1 MDGAINIRDDRT
13 RGDAARKGEAVTCR
27 PAAIVY
33 DGGAN
38 LDHEFPFSRTSV
50 RKFRRGEVIASA
62 GVLIDMFARVH
73 RGMVNAS
80 TPLADGR
87 EFIVEIIPKGG
98 LIGELEVLRKQ
109 SLSLEYRASSDCEL
123 HYFDGRLLRDL
134 CANDP
139 QFQVKI
145 LSKALARVSE
155 LELRIISSA
164 GSSLR
169 QRLARTLLRLSALF
183 KVDGQHS
190 GDELI
195 ISQHDLAATLPASRE
210 KVNQCL
216 RRLRE
221 SKVVD
226 GTQGKIRILNR
237 KALEAYAEG
246 EASIA

>member
-1 MDGAINIRDDRT
+1 MDGMINIRGGRT
-13 RGDAARKGEAVTCR
+13 EESAPRTGEAVTCR
-27 PAAIVY
+27 PAGHEYGRRA
-33 DGGAN
+33 D
-38 LDHEFPFSRTSV
+38 LDHEFPFGRTSV
-50 RKFRRGEVIASA
+50 RKFRRGELIAGA
-62 GVLIDMFARVH
+62 GVVIDMFARVH
-73 RGMVNAS
+73 RGMVRAS

-109 SLSLEYRASSDCEL
+109 SLNLEYRATSDCEL

-155 LELRIISSA
+155 LELRIISNA
-164 GSSLR
+164 GSNLR
-169 QRLARTLLRLSALF
+169 QRLAWTLLRLSSLYRTDA
-183 KVDGQHS
+183 QNS

-246 EASIA
+246 ETSLV

>member
-1 MDGAINIRDDRT
+1 MDGAISIRDNKT
-13 RGDAARKGEAVTCR
+13 KGGASRIDEAVTSG
-27 PAAIVY
+27 PVGIVY
-33 DGGAN
+33 GGRGD
-38 LDHEFPFSRTSV
+38 LDHEFPFCRSSV

-62 GVLIDMFARVH
+62 GVVVDIFARVQH
-73 RGMVNAS
+73 GMVSAS

-87 EFIVEIIPKGG
+87 EFIVEIFPKGG
-98 LIGELEVLRKQ
+98 LIGELAVLRKQ

-139 QFQVKI
+139 QFQVKL

-155 LELRIISSA
+155 LELRIISNA

-169 QRLARTLLRLSALF
+169 QRLAGTLLRLSAVY
-183 KVDGQHS
+183 KVDAQNS
-190 GDELI
+190 GGELI
-195 ISQHDLAATLPASRE
+195 ISQHELAATLPASRE

-226 GTQGKIRILNR
+226 GTHGKIRILNR

-246 EASIA
+246 AAHLA

>member
-1 MDGAINIRDDRT
+1 MDGAISIRDERT
-13 RGDAARKGEAVTCR
+13 RGSAARIGEAITFGTVG
-27 PAAIVY
+27 IVY
-33 DGGAN
+33 GDRGD
-38 LDHEFPFSRTSV
+38 LDHEFPFCRSSV
-50 RKFRRGEVIASA
+50 RKFRRGELIASA
-62 GVLIDMFARVH
+62 GVLIDMFARVQ
-73 RGMVNAS
+73 RGMVSAS

-98 LIGELEVLRKQ
+98 LIGEWQVLRKQ

-155 LELRIISSA
+155 LELRIIANA
-164 GSSLR
+164 GSNLR
-169 QRLARTLLRLSALF
+169 QRVARTLLRLSALYRM
-183 KVDGQHS
+183 DAENS

-246 EASIA
+246 VTSLV

>member
-1 MDGAINIRDDRT
+1 MDGAISIRDERT
-13 RGDAARKGEAVTCR
+13 RGSAARIGEAITFGTVG
-27 PAAIVY
+27 IVY
-33 DGGAN
+33 GDRGD
-38 LDHEFPFSRTSV
+38 LDHEFPFRRSSV
-50 RKFRRGEVIASA
+50 RKFRRGELIASA
-62 GVLIDMFARVH
+62 GVLIDMFARVQ
-73 RGMVNAS
+73 RGMVSAS
-80 TPLADGR
+80 TPLPDGR

-98 LIGELEVLRKQ
+98 LIGEWQVLRKQ

-155 LELRIISSA
+155 LELRIIANA
-164 GSSLR
+164 GSNLR
-169 QRLARTLLRLSALF
+169 QRVARTLLRLSALYRM
-183 KVDGQHS
+183 DAENS

-246 EASIA
+246 VTSLV

>member
-1 MDGAINIRDDRT
+1 MDGAISIRDDRT
-13 RGDAARKGEAVTCR
+13 RGSAARIGEAVTCG
-27 PAAIVY
+27 PVGIVY
-33 DGGAN
+33 GGRAD
-38 LDHEFPFSRTSV
+38 LDHDFPFCRSSI

-62 GVLIDMFARVH
+62 GVLIDMFARVQ
-73 RGMVNAS
+73 RGMVSAS

-155 LELRIISSA
+155 LELRIISNA

-169 QRLARTLLRLSALF
+169 QRLARTLLRLSALYRM
-183 KVDGQHS
+183 DAQNS

-246 EASIA
+246 VTSLA

>member
-1 MDGAINIRDDRT
+1 
-13 RGDAARKGEAVTCR
+13 
-27 PAAIVY
+27 
-33 DGGAN
+33 
-38 LDHEFPFSRTSV
+38 LDHDFPFCRSSI

-62 GVLIDMFARVH
+62 GVLIDMFARVQ
-73 RGMVNAS
+73 RGMVSAS

-155 LELRIISSA
+155 LELRIIANA

-169 QRLARTLLRLSALF
+169 QRVARTLLRLSALYRM
-183 KVDGQHS
+183 DAESS

-246 EASIA
+246 VTSLV